1 MSKLKSWIILRG
13 GIKRIENGTA
23 RPPDAVIEYTNQ
35 IPEEDVAYAV
45 VTDVFDTMEQPKQA
59 VDGNGDPVFET
70 LQRPTYDFNGEPI
83 LDVNGDPVLED
94 YQSPVIELDG
104 NGDHVM
110 ETITLTSTHKVVSV
124 NAPAKAAGDS
134 DKATKKAANEAKVV
148 KRKKDKDDLD
158 LAFSDVD
165 NIKNVPQIIEYL
177 KLLTKHIVG

>member
-35 IPEEDVAYAV
+35 IPVEDVAYAV
-45 VTDVFDTMEQPKQA
+45 VTDD
-59 VDGNGDPVFET
+59 VDKFGND
-70 LQRPTYDFNGEPI
+70 I
-83 LDVNGDPVLED
+83 
-94 YQSPVIELDG
+94 
-104 NGDHVM
+104 
-110 ETITLTSTHKVVSV
+110 KVVSV
-124 NAPAKAAGDS
+124 NAPAKAAGDA